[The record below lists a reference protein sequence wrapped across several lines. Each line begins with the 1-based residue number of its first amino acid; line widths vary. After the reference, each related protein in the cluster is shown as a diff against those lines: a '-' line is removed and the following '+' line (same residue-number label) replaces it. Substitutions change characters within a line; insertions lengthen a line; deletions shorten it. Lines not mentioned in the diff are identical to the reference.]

1 MEGYAFYRYIL
12 EAPCSIA
19 QRQPVHAA
27 AYTIVGI
34 CISVKQKS
42 TINMASTVI
51 PAAAVS
57 PPSIDFLMYI
67 IKHTFLRFFALK
79 ASYQIRCVIKRTLLL
94 PLYFYLQIVQF
105 FVRIINI
112 FYVVQADGFQPVFA
126 DSI

>member
-1 MEGYAFYRYIL
+1 MTTGGHGLFIFSGAEALQHMEGYAFYRYIL

-51 PAAAVS
+51 PAAAVN

-67 IKHTFLRFFALK
+67 IKHTFL
-79 ASYQIRCVIKRTLLL
+79 
-94 PLYFYLQIVQF
+94 
-105 FVRIINI
+105 
-112 FYVVQADGFQPVFA
+112 
-126 DSI
+126 